1 MQAEQLLN
9 IIQAPQKI
17 STEEVT
23 ALKKL
28 LGQYP
33 YFQLAFTLIAKA
45 TYDQNPNNAQQAIQL
60 AAVYATD
67 RSHLKLLLENKP
79 PFSIPKPVADT
90 SALPPSK
97 ESIKKGDEELEFI
110 NSYISTIRNRAERNI
125 AKPKSLEQLAII
137 KTFMQQGGHLKSVAT
152 KETNVEEAQ
161 VDLTQASNTI
171 NYNLVTESL
180 AQVMIKQGKFQRA
193 LDIYSKLQLK
203 FPEKKSYFALL
214 SEKLKKEI

>member
-1 MQAEQLLN
+1 MQADQLLN
-9 IIQAPQKI
+9 IIQTPQKI

-28 LGQYP
+28 LCQYP

-45 TYDQNPNNAQQAIQL
+45 AYDQNPTNAQQAIQL

-67 RSHLKLLLENKP
+67 RNHLKLLLENKL

-90 SALPPSK
+90 SAPPPSK
-97 ESIKKGDEELEFI
+97 ESIKKGDEEPEFI
-110 NSYISTIRNRAERNI
+110 NSYISNIRNRAERKI

-137 KTFMQQGGHLKSVAT
+137 KTFMQQGGHFKSVAT
-152 KETNVEEAQ
+152 KETYLEEAQ
-161 VDLTQASNTI
+161 VDLTQASSTI
-171 NYNLVTESL
+171 HYSLVTESL

-193 LDIYSKLQLK
+193 FDIYSKLQLK
-203 FPEKKSYFALL
+203 FPEKKFYFSAL
-214 SEKLKKEI
+214 SEELKKTI